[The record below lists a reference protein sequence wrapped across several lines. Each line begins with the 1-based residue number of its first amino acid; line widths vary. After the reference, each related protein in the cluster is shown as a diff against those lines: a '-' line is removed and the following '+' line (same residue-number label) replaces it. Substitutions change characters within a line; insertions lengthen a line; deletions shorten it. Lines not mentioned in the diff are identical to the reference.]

1 MPELEVTTFTAAL
14 CGLIYLVLSYRVSQT
29 RMSEKIAMGDGG
41 NADLV
46 ARMRTQANFGE
57 YVPII
62 LILMALIEY
71 ETGYSVLLG
80 IVSAVLILGR
90 LLHAVGMGRP
100 APNPFR
106 ISGTAGTWIVL
117 LVLSLWALIL
127 AFRII

>member
-1 MPELEVTTFTAAL
+1 MHELEVTTFTAAV
-14 CGLIYLVLSYRVSQT
+14 CGLIYLALSYRVSQV
-29 RMSEKIAMGDGG
+29 RMSSRIAMGDGG
-41 NADLV
+41 NADLI

-62 LILMALIEY
+62 LMLIALIERVV
-71 ETGYSVLLG
+71 GYSVLLG

-90 LLHAVGMGRP
+90 VLHAVGMARP

-117 LVLSLWALIL
+117 LVLSIWGLIVALRTI
-127 AFRII
+127 

>member
-1 MPELEVTTFTAAL
+1 MPELEVTTFTAAV
-14 CGLIYLVLSYRVSQT
+14 CGLIYLVLSYRVSQV

-41 NADLV
+41 NADLI

-62 LILMALIEY
+62 LILMGLIEY
-71 ETGYSVLLG
+71 ATGYSVLLG
-80 IVSAVLILGR
+80 IVSAVLIVGR

-106 ISGTAGTWIVL
+106 VSGTAGTWLIL
-117 LVLSLWALIL
+117 LVTSVWALIL
-127 AFRII
+127 AFRNI